1 MDSTNEKMS
10 EGSLYGRKE
19 FVVTATKAIGAS
31 ALFIT
36 PLAGMALMDETPQQ
50 PALTVQQIMDL
61 ILKEIPGAPF
71 KETVDTLKS
80 GSADQ
85 KVTGIVT
92 TMFATNDI
100 IQKASDLGAN
110 FIIAHE
116 PTFYNHQDQT
126 DWLEQDIN
134 YKYKRDLLNKY
145 GIVVWRF
152 HDYLHSHRPDGVQTG
167 VLATLGWGNYADE
180 KDLHIVTLPTKMSL
194 KQIVAHVKAK
204 LGIQMVRTVGDP
216 AQEIQRIALFPGAA
230 GGRRQIGWLQ
240 QINPDLCICGE
251 ISEWE
256 TGEYIRDAR
265 YIDKKS
271 SLIILGHAVSEEPG
285 MQWLMSWLQPK
296 VSGIK
301 VMHIPSP
308 NPFSFM

>member
-1 MDSTNEKMS
+1 MDDRDKKMS
-10 EGSLYGRKE
+10 DEGLYGRKE
-19 FVVTATKAIGAS
+19 FVVTMTKALGAS
-31 ALFIT
+31 ALFMT
-36 PLAGMALMDETPQQ
+36 PIAGMATMDEATQQ

-61 ILKEIPGAPF
+61 VLKEIPGAPF

-100 IQKASDLGAN
+100 IQKTADLGAN

-126 DWLEQDIN
+126 DWLENDTT
-134 YKYKRDLLNKY
+134 YKYKRDLLNKH
-145 GIVVWRF
+145 GITVWRF
-152 HDYLHSHRPDGVQTG
+152 HDYLHAHKPDGVQIG
-167 VLATLGWGNYADE
+167 VLTTLGWEKFADE
-180 KDLHIVTLPTKMSL
+180 KDLHVINLPVKTSL
-194 KQIVAHVKAK
+194 KQIVAQVKTK
-204 LGIQMVRTVGDP
+204 LGIQMVRTIGDP
-216 AQEIQRIALFPGAA
+216 AQEVQRIALFPGAA

-240 QINPDLCICGE
+240 QIKPDLCICGE

-256 TGEYIRDAR
+256 TGEYIRDAH

-271 SLIILGHAVSEEPG
+271 SLIVLGHAVSEEPG
-285 MQWLMSWLQPK
+285 MQWLVSWLQPK

-301 VMHIPSP
+301 VTHIPSP